1 MARCVILSAG
11 RVEHPALLKAYLRP
25 DDWFVAADGGLCLAE
40 RLGVTPSL
48 LVADFDSGQAPS
60 TEAYPDLEIRQ
71 FPPEKD
77 WTDTLAAAITA
88 LERGARDFLLLG
100 ATGGRLD
107 HTLANLA
114 VLLYLRKHGAQ
125 AMAVDEWDQIQMLLP
140 GDYILPVQKGW
151 RLSLLAYGGE
161 VRGVTLQDVQYPLK
175 DAVLTPD
182 YPLGI
187 SNEFTDRPARI
198 SFREGILMQL
208 ITRDDPA
215 SAFLPRR

>member
-11 RVEHPALLKAYLRP
+11 RVDHPALLKTYLRP
-25 DDWFVAADGGLCLAE
+25 DDWFVAADGGLRLAE

-48 LVADFDSGQAPS
+48 LVADFDPGQPPAAE
-60 TEAYPDLEIRQ
+60 TYPDLEIRR

-77 WTDTLAAAITA
+77 WTDTLAAAIMA
-88 LERGARDFLLLG
+88 LGRGALQFLPLA
-100 ATGGRLD
+100 ATGGRLG
-107 HTLANLA
+107 HPLANLA

-125 AMAVDEWDQIQMLLP
+125 AMVVDEWDQIQMLLP

-161 VRGVTLQDVQYPLK
+161 VRGVTLRDVQYPLA

-198 SFREGILMQL
+198 SFQEGVLIQL

-215 SAFLPRR
+215 SAFLPHG